1 MNTSITD
8 QATAPADR
16 PLAVRDLSRRRVLVA
31 GGVIAAT
38 GVAAAACGSSDAADG
53 GGGGGSGSSA
63 PVPTDSAAGNAA
75 NSGATIP
82 TADIPVG
89 GGQILTDQK
98 VVVTQP
104 TAGTFMAFTA
114 ICTHKGCLV
123 ASIVDA
129 EIVCPCHGSKYSIA
143 DGAVVG
149 GPAPAPLGSAPITVS
164 GDTITLG

>member
-1 MNTSITD
+1 MTNSITD
-8 QATAPADR
+8 RASTPADGH
-16 PLAVRDLSRRRVLVA
+16 LAVRDPSRRRVLIA
-31 GGVIAAT
+31 GGVIAAV
-38 GVAAAACGSSDAADG
+38 GAANAACGSSGASESAGAAPGPSDSSTG
-53 GGGGGSGSSA
+53 EAGS
-63 PVPTDSAAGNAA
+63 AGNTA
-75 NSGATIP
+75 ATIP

-114 ICTHKGCLV
+114 VCTHKGCLV